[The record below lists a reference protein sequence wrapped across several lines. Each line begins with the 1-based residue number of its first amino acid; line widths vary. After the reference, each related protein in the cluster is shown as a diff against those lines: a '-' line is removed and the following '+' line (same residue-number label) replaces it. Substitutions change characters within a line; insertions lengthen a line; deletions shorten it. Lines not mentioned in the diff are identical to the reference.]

1 MKTLVFVTQ
10 NKHKVEEI
18 RHLLTKTLNHDDLL
32 RVTGLEEI
40 GCNEEIPET
49 SETLEGN
56 ALQKALYVSQH
67 YNFDCFADDT
77 GLEIDALDGRPG
89 VYSSRYAGP
98 QKNFDDNISK
108 VLKELSR
115 VKNRKARFR
124 TIIALVLGKEQFIF
138 EGRVEGRIINERRG
152 SGGFGYDSV
161 FVPDGF
167 EKTFAEMSLDE
178 KNTISHR
185 AEATRKLVEFL
196 RQALNR

>member
-32 RVTGLEEI
+32 RVSGLEEI

-56 ALQKALYVSQH
+56 ALQKALYVSRH

-89 VYSSRYAGP
+89 LYSSRYAGP

-108 VLKELSR
+108 VLKELSKA
-115 VKNRKARFR
+115 KNRKARFR

>member
-18 RHLLTKTLNHDDLL
+18 RHLLTKTLDHDDLL

-56 ALQKALYVSQH
+56 ALQKALYVSRH

-98 QKNFDDNISK
+98 QKNFDDNINK

-115 VKNRKARFR
+115 AKNRKARFR

-167 EKTFAEMSLDE
+167 EKTFAEMSLYE

-185 AEATRKLVEFL
+185 AEATRKLVDFL

>member
-1 MKTLVFVTQ
+1 LKTLVFVTQ

-32 RVTGLEEI
+32 RVSGLEEI

-56 ALQKALYVSQH
+56 ALQKALYVSRH

-89 VYSSRYAGP
+89 LYSSRYAGP

-108 VLKELSR
+108 VLKELSKA
-115 VKNRKARFR
+115 KNRKARFR